1 MKMKR
6 TLTLIIITIFAATI
20 SFADIARPVKQKPGS
35 KQAPIDTQL
44 TIELDKNAK
53 EARLIIPRS
62 QLKQLR
68 AELDALDTGS
78 DDTAPALGI
87 TRLQTIVG
95 GAFLSLAFVF
105 AGFAFIKRGDLRASG
120 GKAAAAVMALVAG
133 GILATIA
140 VGNVGPPSEAR
151 SITGKMFTRAVHLYG
166 FGSGKIKL
174 EVSDDVRNPKLIVP
188 NPPEAKP
195 EGEE

>member
-1 MKMKR
+1 MKR
-6 TLTLIIITIFAATI
+6 TLTLIIITIFAATFA
-20 SFADIARPVKQKPGS
+20 FADIARPEKPKPTS
-35 KQAPIDTQL
+35 KPATVDTQL
-44 TIELDKNAK
+44 TIDLDKNAK

-68 AELDALDTGS
+68 AELDSLDTGR
-78 DDTAPALGI
+78 DDTASALGI
-87 TRLQTIVG
+87 TRIQTILG

-105 AGFAFIKRGDLRASG
+105 AGFAVIKRGNLGSTG
-120 GKAAAAVMALVAG
+120 GKAAAGVAILFAG
-133 GILATIA
+133 GVFATIA
-140 VGNVGPPSEAR
+140 VGNAGPPSEAR

-174 EVSDDVRNPKLIVP
+174 EVSDEARNPKLIVP